1 MKKRCYILIV
11 TLIML
16 LCGCSNDGDEKF
28 NTENTKQTVSLQMGM
43 IDSLNPLDA
52 QKQSVR
58 DAMYLCFEPLFEV
71 QGDITVKG
79 VLAESIKINDDCTT
93 AIVKLKDSVLWHD
106 GMMFTASDVIH
117 TINAIKENPASPYS
131 FCVKYIDEVSTI
143 DALTLK
149 IKLLRPY
156 SQIAHSLYFP
166 IIPAHIS
173 NYTDNMVGTGAY
185 VFENYTKSSSLEL
198 KRNDSW
204 HGGDVRVP
212 HIKITIVR
220 DADTAAAAFNTGVID
235 AITGDY
241 FDLSNYVIKSNMR
254 SVRYSS
260 PKYEFLAF
268 NHKSTLFDSS
278 SMRSAV
284 SLALDRKQIVEEAY
298 GLNAVAT
305 NVPIHPNAESASLLT
320 YSEYNLNS
328 AVEMFYYEG
337 YSIEK
342 ETNVMKNEKGEKLKF
357 TILVNEENESRVKCA
372 EIIKN
377 QLLKAGIEVIVN
389 AQPYEFYIDS
399 IKNGNFEAY
408 LGGVKSANIYDYE
421 YLFSTEGEM
430 NNYGYSSRYMEL
442 ALAAISSSP
451 DSATLENATENFD
464 EVFTREQPVCGI
476 AYLSDVLITS
486 DSVKGKLLPQ
496 LNSPYANCK
505 GWSK

>member
-1 MKKRCYILIV
+1 
-11 TLIML
+11 
-16 LCGCSNDGDEKF
+16 
-28 NTENTKQTVSLQMGM
+28 
-43 IDSLNPLDA
+43 
-52 QKQSVR
+52 
-58 DAMYLCFEPLFEV
+58 
-71 QGDITVKG
+71 
-79 VLAESIKINDDCTT
+79 
-93 AIVKLKDSVLWHD
+93 
-106 GMMFTASDVIH
+106 
-117 TINAIKENPASPYS
+117 
-131 FCVKYIDEVSTI
+131 
-143 DALTLK
+143 
-149 IKLLRPY
+149 
-156 SQIAHSLYFP
+156 
-166 IIPAHIS
+166 
-173 NYTDNMVGTGAY
+173 
-185 VFENYTKSSSLEL
+185 
-198 KRNDSW
+198 
-204 HGGDVRVP
+204 
-212 HIKITIVR
+212 
-220 DADTAAAAFNTGVID
+220 
-235 AITGDY
+235 
-241 FDLSNYVIKSNMR
+241 MR